1 MGLKG
6 KMRRLERAATEKL
19 ESFELEDRSRY
30 YYDAM
35 EAGIGVF
42 LHTTERLRSHDQPEW
57 PEPPE
62 IIKALARAKNRKAA
76 FDRFFGGGFVLFPY
90 DPEAFVERRELV
102 RHSLVVGYEPGE
114 PIPCLSKDH
123 GT

>member
-19 ESFELEDRSRY
+19 ESLELEDRSRY

-42 LHTTERLRSHDQPEW
+42 LHTTERL
-57 PEPPE
+57 
-62 IIKALARAKNRKAA
+62 ALTTNPNGPSRRKSSRPSPVPRTARR
-76 FDRFFGGGFVLFPY
+76 RLIGFGGGFVLFPY
-90 DPEAFVERRELV
+90 DPEAFVERGELV

>member
-19 ESFELEDRSRY
+19 ESLELEDRSRY

-76 FDRFFGGGFVLFPY
+76 FDRFLAGALSSFPTT
-90 DPEAFVERRELV
+90 RRRSSSAV
-102 RHSLVVGYEPGE
+102 S
-114 PIPCLSKDH
+114 
-123 GT
+123 